1 MNYPIGDF
9 LIRLK
14 NMALAGRKTVEV
26 RSSKLIKAVA
36 HILQKEGYLEN
47 VAETKGELSANLTFH
62 KKSPVLVDIKLISK
76 PGLRIYMGREE
87 LEAKKGPSF
96 FIISTSR
103 GLMTTREALK
113 KGLGGEVIA
122 EVL

>member
-14 NMALAGRKTVEV
+14 NTALAGRKTVEV
-26 RSSKLIKAVA
+26 SSSKLVRAVA
-36 HILQKEGYLEN
+36 RLLQKEGYLED
-47 VAETKGELSANLTFH
+47 VTESKGTLSANLAFH
-62 KKSPVLVDIKLISK
+62 KKSPILDDIKLVSK
-76 PGLRIYMGREE
+76 PGLRIYMDREE

-96 FIISTSR
+96 FIISTSH